1 MKSPLPNI
9 PPTQY
14 RWDIKGMDCGS
25 CAGKIEH
32 VLGRL
37 NGVSDIQVSV
47 ISGEL
52 SLTLDPKLTTP
63 QQIEEEI
70 ASLGFK
76 AHLNTQAYKGTQ
88 AHVSTQNTKKSAWFS
103 HPKAL
108 HVLLTGSLLLFAW
121 VASFFITDKAAQW
134 VFIAACVIAIVPIS
148 QKALSLARS
157 GMPFTIEMLMTIAA
171 VGALFIG
178 AEQEA
183 ALVVFLFTLGELLE
197 GIAAQRARSS
207 IQALSSLVPK
217 SALKLNAEAIPVTI
231 PADQL
236 IINDLILVRP
246 GDRIPAD
253 GIIMDGSANI
263 DESPITGESVPVFK
277 SNGASVFAGAIVID
291 SAIKVTVTRAPE
303 DNTIARII
311 RRVEEAQ
318 ASKAPTE
325 RFIQR
330 FSRWYMPAI
339 VLTALFVAILP
350 PVFFAQEWSV
360 WVYRALALLLIGC
373 PCALVISVPA
383 SIASA
388 LSAGAR
394 HGLLIKGGATLEMMA
409 NTTVVAFDKTGTLT
423 QGQPQVI
430 DCLAINTDTA
440 SLIALAS
447 GLEYGSNHP
456 LAMALQR
463 YALKE
468 AVTPQIATS
477 VTAVP
482 GLGLYGDIDNQTLY
496 LGAPKFAAQKMMLS
510 SDLLT
515 QIEQLE
521 AQGKTVITLFTA
533 TELLGLISLQDAP
546 RADAAS
552 AIAQLKSMGIHPVM
566 LTGDNTRTA
575 TAIAS
580 ELALD
585 FKASLL
591 PEDKVDI
598 VSDLANTQNVMM
610 VGDGINDAPAL
621 AAAQTGVAM
630 GSGTDVA
637 LETADAALLK
647 NRVTDIPEQ
656 IRLSKATMRNIRQNI
671 TLALGLKAVFLVT
684 SILGMTGLWLAIL
697 ADTGATVLVTL
708 NALRLLNYKPKDM

>member
-1 MKSPLPNI
+1 MKSPLPNT
-9 PPTQY
+9 PPTPY
-14 RWDIKGMDCGS
+14 RWNIQGMDCAS

-52 SLTLDPKLTTP
+52 SLTLDSSLSTP
-63 QQIEEEI
+63 QQIEEAI
-70 ASLGFK
+70 SSLGFE
-76 AHLNTQAYKGTQ
+76 AHLNTQANK
-88 AHVSTQNTKKSAWFS
+88 STQHTQKSTWFR
-103 HPKAL
+103 HPKVML
-108 HVLLTGSLLLFAW
+108 VLVTGLLLLIAW
-121 VASFFITDKAAQW
+121 LTSFFITAAAARW
-134 VFIAACVIAIVPIS
+134 LFIAASVIAIFPIT
-148 QKALSLARS
+148 QKALSLLRS

-197 GIAAQRARSS
+197 GIAAQRARNS
-207 IQALSSLVPK
+207 IQALSNLVPK
-217 SALKLNAEAIPVTI
+217 SALKLDADSIPVTI
-231 PADQL
+231 AADQL
-236 IINDLILVRP
+236 KIDDLILVRP
-246 GDRIPAD
+246 GDRLPAD
-253 GIIMDGSANI
+253 GIIIEGSANI

-277 SNGASVFAGAIVID
+277 SSGVSVFAGAIVID

-339 VLTALFVAILP
+339 VLTALFVATIP
-350 PVFFAQEWSV
+350 PVLFAQEWSV

-394 HGLLIKGGATLEMMA
+394 HGILIKGGATLEMMA
-409 NTTVVAFDKTGTLT
+409 STTVVAFDKTGTLT
-423 QGQPQVI
+423 EGQPQVI
-430 DCLAINTDTA
+430 DCLAINTDGA

-447 GLEYGSNHP
+447 GLEYGSSHP
-456 LAMALQR
+456 LAQALQR
-463 YALKE
+463 YALNE
-468 AVTPQIATS
+468 AITPQIATS

-482 GLGLYGDIDNQTLY
+482 GLGLHGEIDDQTFY
-496 LGAPKFAAQKMMLS
+496 LGSPKFAAQKMMLS
-510 SDLLT
+510 NDFLA
-515 QIEQLE
+515 QIELME
-521 AQGKTVITLFTA
+521 AQGKTVIALFTA

-546 RADAAS
+546 RPDAAS

-575 TAIAS
+575 SAIAS
-580 ELALD
+580 KLALD

-598 VSDLANTQNVMM
+598 ISDLANTQNVMM

-621 AAAQTGVAM
+621 AAAQIGVAM

-684 SILGMTGLWLAIL
+684 SILGMTGLWVAIL

-708 NALRLLNYKPKDM
+708 NALRLLNYKPKDL